1 MAAKYDFFLTPQP
14 KDKQKV
20 RYHARVVI
28 YKTVSTRDIE
38 NEIARRTAINRGEA
52 GAVMDVMAEILRQEL
67 AEGNSV
73 HIDGI
78 GSFRIKAKSPSVR
91 SKKEVRSESIKFGG
105 IVYTPEKKLL
115 RQLSSTKFFRTRYTT
130 CSIRLSQ
137 IEIDGRLTEHFKDH
151 AYITTK
157 DMQVLCG
164 LSYHT
169 ALRRLQ
175 ERIKEG
181 KLTHPGHRRAPFY
194 FPVPGNYG
202 ISRDQG
208 SSVV

>member
-1 MAAKYDFFLTPQP
+1 MAANYDFYLTPQP

-28 YKTVSTRDIE
+28 YKTVSSRDIE
-38 NEIARRTAINRGEA
+38 NEIAKRTAINRGEA
-52 GAVMDVMAEILRQEL
+52 GAVMDVMAQILREEL

-91 SKKEVRSESIKFGG
+91 TKKEIRSESIKFGG

-115 RQLSSTKFFRTRYTT
+115 RRLSSTKFIRSRYT
-130 CSIRLSQ
+130 SSSSLISQ
-137 IEIDGRLTEHFKDH
+137 IEIDGRLTDYFKDH
-151 AYITTK
+151 DYITTK
-157 DMQVLCG
+157 EMQMLCG
-164 LSYHT
+164 LCYHT
-169 ALRRLQ
+169 ALRRLK

-181 KLTHPGHRRAPFY
+181 KLTHPGHRRSSLY

-202 ISRDQG
+202 ISREQG
-208 SSVV
+208 TSAV

>member
-28 YKTVSTRDIE
+28 YKTVSTRDIAE
-38 NEIARRTAINRGEA
+38 EIAKRTAINRGEA

-67 AEGNSV
+67 EEGNSV

-91 SKKEVRSESIKFGG
+91 TKKEVRSESIKFGG
-105 IVYTPEKKLL
+105 VVYTPEKKLL
-115 RQLSSTKFFRTRYTT
+115 RQLSGTKFIKTRYSN
-130 CSIRLSQ
+130 CSSPISQ
-137 IEIDGRLTEHFKDH
+137 IEIDGLLTDYFKDH
-151 AYITTK
+151 EYITTK
-157 DMQVLCG
+157 SMQMLCG

-169 ALRRLQ
+169 ALRRLK
-175 ERIKEG
+175 ERVKDG
-181 KLTHPGHRRAPFY
+181 KLSHPGHRRAPLY

-202 ISRDQG
+202 ISRNQ
-208 SSVV
+208 

>member
-1 MAAKYDFFLTPQP
+1 MAAKYDLFLTPQP
-14 KDKQKV
+14 KDKQEV

-28 YKTVSTRDIE
+28 YKTVSNRDVA
-38 NEIARRTAINRGEA
+38 NEIAKRTTINRGEA
-52 GAVMDVMAEILRQEL
+52 EAVMDVMAEILRQEIG
-67 AEGNSV
+67 EGNSV

-78 GSFRIKAKSPSVR
+78 GSFRIKAKSPSVHT
-91 SKKEVRSESIKFGG
+91 KKGVRSESIKFGG

-115 RQLSSTKFFRTRYTT
+115 RKLSSTKFIRTRYTT
-130 CSIRLSQ
+130 CSCIISQ
-137 IEIDGRLTEHFKDH
+137 SEIDNRLTKHFKDH
-151 AYITTK
+151 PYITTRE
-157 DMQVLCG
+157 MQMLCG

-181 KLTHPGHRRAPFY
+181 KLTHPGHRRSPFY

-202 ISRDQG
+202 ISNEQG
-208 SSVV
+208 FSVI

>member
-14 KDKQKV
+14 KDKEKV

-28 YKTVSTRDIE
+28 YKSVSNDDIVH
-38 NEIARRTAINRGEA
+38 EISKRTAINRGEA
-52 GAVMDVMAEILRQEL
+52 RAVMEVMSEILRQEL

-115 RQLSSTKFFRTRYTT
+115 RLLSSTKFTRTRYTT
-130 CSIRLSQ
+130 CSRQISQ
-137 IEIDGRLTEHFKDH
+137 IEIDGKLAEYFKEHD
-151 AYITTK
+151 YITTK
-157 DMQVLCG
+157 AMQMLCG
-164 LSYHT
+164 LNYYT
-169 ALRRLQ
+169 ALRRLK

-181 KLTHPGHRRAPFY
+181 KLTHPGHRRAPLY

-202 ISRDQG
+202 VSREKG
-208 SSVV
+208 TSAI